1 MSKTTAVNVMLL
13 VISIGL
19 AVAGQLAMKAGMS
32 SVVDKGGDL
41 EMSDF
46 AHPVSLAV
54 RVAKDGPPA
63 VVGIV
68 LYAISA
74 VFWLIVLSRVNLS
87 VAYPMV
93 AVGYVV
99 VVFWSWLVFKE
110 EVRWF
115 SWVGLAL
122 IAIGVIIT
130 SQGLKS
136 DGTGNGEPALKPATV
151 QTVSATGA
159 GENHPFNDETGIGD
173 NNQL

>member
-1 MSKTTAVNVMLL
+1 MSKTTAVNVVLL

-19 AVAGQLAMKAGMS
+19 AVAGQLVMKAGMN

-46 AHPVSLAV
+46 SHPVSLVV
-54 RVAKDGPPA
+54 RIAKDGPLA
-63 VVGIV
+63 IVGIA

-74 VFWLIVLSRVNLS
+74 LFWLIVLSRVNLS

-93 AVGYVV
+93 AVGYVF

-110 EVRWF
+110 DVRWF

-122 IAIGVIIT
+122 IVAGVIIT

-136 DGTGNGEPALKPATV
+136 DKGGDGARALRPSTA
-151 QTVSATGA
+151 QTAVAVPP
-159 GENHPFNDETGIGD
+159 GENHH
-173 NNQL
+173 

>member
-1 MSKTTAVNVMLL
+1 MSKTTAINVVLL

-54 RVAKDGPPA
+54 RVGRDGPLA

-93 AVGYVV
+93 AVGYVF

-115 SWVGLAL
+115 SWIGLAL

-136 DGTGNGEPALKPATV
+136 DKNGDSEPALRPTTV
-151 QTVSATGA
+151 QVAAAPGA
-159 GENHPFNDETGIGD
+159 GEDHTFRDETRIGD
-173 NNQL
+173 NNKL

>member
-1 MSKTTAVNVMLL
+1 MSKTTAVNVVLL

-19 AVAGQLAMKAGMS
+19 AVAGQLVMKAGMN

-46 AHPVSLAV
+46 SHPVSLVV
-54 RVAKDGPPA
+54 RIAKDGPLA
-63 VVGIV
+63 IVGIV

-74 VFWLIVLSRVNLS
+74 LFWLIVLSRVNLS

-93 AVGYVV
+93 AVGYVF

-110 EVRWF
+110 DVRWF

-122 IAIGVIIT
+122 IVAGVIIT

-136 DGTGNGEPALKPATV
+136 DKGGDGARALRQPTV
-151 QTVSATGA
+151 EAGA
-159 GENHPFNDETGIGD
+159 VPSGENHH
-173 NNQL
+173 